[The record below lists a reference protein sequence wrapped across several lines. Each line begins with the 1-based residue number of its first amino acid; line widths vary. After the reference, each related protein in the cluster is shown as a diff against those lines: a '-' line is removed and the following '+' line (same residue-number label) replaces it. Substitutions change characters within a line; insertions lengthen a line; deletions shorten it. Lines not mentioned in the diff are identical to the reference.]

1 MDGVGIS
8 IIERP
13 RPLPGHD
20 TPNPTQH
27 PYTLKCEEPTN
38 RGISTIRFQHTKY
51 NHGNYARRYWG
62 TSPIGSRRTKPPIS
76 TPDAG
81 VTGAGWTGGNGRA
94 SRRGAERSEIAKSR
108 GRTGLA
114 TPETTRRP
122 QQRDGRNNAG
132 AAAPVTGR
140 DTRYGALHPLRGATP
155 DQKGCIA
162 YGSGAAHPITRTN
175 AESAR
180 RSPTRTRPQEL
191 AKFDEVL
198 RRWECDT
205 HKAPGA
211 RAPGASAHSD
221 QPTLHVAPS
230 RPSATVTPAA
240 ARRSRSSSA
249 RAQSLAARAAA
260 RSDSTART
268 SASNAECSAAA
279 APDAPAPMPA
289 WPRGLGNTLTGT
301 ARQRA
306 RARR

>member
-1 MDGVGIS
+1 MDGVGTP

-13 RPLPGHD
+13 RPLHNHD

-27 PYTLKCEEPTN
+27 PYTLKCEEPAKVARNLTRSFFAIGHKRCN
-38 RGISTIRFQHTKY
+38 FNDRISMSEICAWELRATLLGNQPDWKPTHETTYQHT
-51 NHGNYARRYWG
+51 RRRCDG
-62 TSPIGSRRTKPPIS
+62 RQRVRR
-76 TPDAG
+76 A
-81 VTGAGWTGGNGRA
+81 RA
-94 SRRGAERSEIAKSR
+94 SFA
-108 GRTGLA
+108 
-114 TPETTRRP
+114 TRRRAK
-122 QQRDGRNNAG
+122 RDRQVSRADGPSDARNNAR

-140 DTRYGALHPLRGATP
+140 DTRSEEVHCLRI
-155 DQKGCIA
+155 GCSAPNHKNKRGICET
-162 YGSGAAHPITRTN
+162 IT
-175 AESAR
+175 
-180 RSPTRTRPQEL
+180 
-191 AKFDEVL
+191 
-198 RRWECDT
+198 DT

-211 RAPGASAHSD
+211 RAPGASAAA

-230 RPSATVTPAA
+230 RPSATVTSAA

-289 WPRGLGNTLTGT
+289 CPRGLGNTLTGT

>member
-1 MDGVGIS
+1 MDGVGTP

-38 RGISTIRFQHTKY
+38 RGISTIRFQHAKY
-51 NHGNYARRYWG
+51 NHGNYVRRYWG
-62 TSPIGSRRTKPPIS
+62 TGPIGSRRTKPPIS

-81 VTGAGWTGGNGRA
+81 VTGAGWPGGHGRA
-94 SRRGAERSEIAKSR
+94 A
-108 GRTGLA
+108 
-114 TPETTRRP
+114 TRRRAK
-122 QQRDGRNNAG
+122 RDRQVSRADGPSDAQNNAE

-140 DTRYGALHPLRGATP
+140 DTRYGPLHPLRGATP
-155 DQKGCIA
+155 VTGRDTRSEEVHCLRIGCSAPNHKNKRGICETIA
-162 YGSGAAHPITRTN
+162 
-175 AESAR
+175 
-180 RSPTRTRPQEL
+180 
-191 AKFDEVL
+191 
-198 RRWECDT
+198 DT

-230 RPSATVTPAA
+230 RPSVTVTPAA

-289 WPRGLGNTLTGT
+289 CPRGLGNTLTGT

>member
-1 MDGVGIS
+1 MDGVGTP

-27 PYTLKCEEPTN
+27 PYTLKCEEPAKVARNLTRSFFAIGHKRCNFNDRISMSEIWAWELRATLLGN
-38 RGISTIRFQHTKY
+38 RSDWKPTHETTYQHT
-51 NHGNYARRYWG
+51 RRRCDG
-62 TSPIGSRRTKPPIS
+62 RQRVRR
-76 TPDAG
+76 A
-81 VTGAGWTGGNGRA
+81 RA
-94 SRRGAERSEIAKSR
+94 SFA
-108 GRTGLA
+108 
-114 TPETTRRP
+114 TRRRAKRDRQVSRADGP
-122 QQRDGRNNAG
+122 SDGRNNAE

-140 DTRYGALHPLRGATP
+140 DTRSEEVHCLRI
-155 DQKGCIA
+155 GCSAPNHKNKRGICETIA
-162 YGSGAAHPITRTN
+162 
-175 AESAR
+175 
-180 RSPTRTRPQEL
+180 
-191 AKFDEVL
+191 
-198 RRWECDT
+198 DT
-205 HKAPGA
+205 HKAPRA

-230 RPSATVTPAA
+230 RPSVTATVTP

-289 WPRGLGNTLTGT
+289 CPRGLGNTLTGT

>member
-1 MDGVGIS
+1 MGALRAPVGAHAHMQDRGALPIRLVRGAPDHRVTRNALAPAASTPPTLTNNAARQHCTVWPHALARHLQAQVIQARERAQVRAIKSSIGHVEVFQMDGVGIS

-140 DTRYGALHPLRGATP
+140 DTRSEGVHCLRI
-155 DQKGCIA
+155 GCSAPNHKNKRGICET
-162 YGSGAAHPITRTN
+162 IT
-175 AESAR
+175 
-180 RSPTRTRPQEL
+180 
-191 AKFDEVL
+191 
-198 RRWECDT
+198 DT

-211 RAPGASAHSD
+211 R
-221 QPTLHVAPS
+221 
-230 RPSATVTPAA
+230 
-240 ARRSRSSSA
+240 
-249 RAQSLAARAAA
+249 
-260 RSDSTART
+260 
-268 SASNAECSAAA
+268 
-279 APDAPAPMPA
+279 
-289 WPRGLGNTLTGT
+289 
-301 ARQRA
+301 
-306 RARR
+306 